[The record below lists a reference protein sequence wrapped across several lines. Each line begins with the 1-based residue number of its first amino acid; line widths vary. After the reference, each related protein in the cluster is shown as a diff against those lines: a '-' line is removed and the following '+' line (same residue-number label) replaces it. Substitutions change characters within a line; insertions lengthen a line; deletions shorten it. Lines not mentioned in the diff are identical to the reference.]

1 MSDNQPNTEFPPHR
15 SPPPGGFPPLA
26 EPGLPPVPPP
36 QATVPFVPK
45 GFAITGMVVGIVG
58 VVMFFVP
65 FWGPIVSLIGLI
77 FGIVAT
83 VKKQPRGLSLTGIIT
98 GSVGIVIGLALWIWI
113 FVWAAQT
120 VQEVAIDPAVQQQ
133 IEEQLER
140 EAEQFE

>member
-1 MSDNQPNTEFPPHR
+1 M
-15 SPPPGGFPPLA
+15 
-26 EPGLPPVPPP
+26 
-36 QATVPFVPK
+36 
-45 GFAITGMVVGIVG
+45 GIVG

-120 VQEVAIDPAVQQQ
+120 VQEVANDPAVQQQ

-140 EAEQFE
+140 EAAQFE